1 MALLNVMALYL
12 SQRGVVIS
20 YQAASLLDG
29 SLSQRIISLKQLM
42 KQLIGPAEAR
52 G

>member
-20 YQAASLLDG
+20 YQAALLDG
-29 SLSQRIISLKQLM
+29 SLSQRLISLKQLM
-42 KQLIGPAEAR
+42 KQLTGPAKAR